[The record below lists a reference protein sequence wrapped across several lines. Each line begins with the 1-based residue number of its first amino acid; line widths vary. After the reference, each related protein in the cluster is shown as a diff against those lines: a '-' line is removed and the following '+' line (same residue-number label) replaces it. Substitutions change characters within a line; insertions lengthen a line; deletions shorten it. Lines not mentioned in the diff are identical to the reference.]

1 MLEEIMPARPFQTKE
16 EYVYEALR
24 TAILQCKL
32 SPGER
37 LVIDHLATTFGT
49 STIPIRSA
57 LQRLQAEGL
66 VEIVPHAG
74 AVVSEISTDMVTEIF
89 AILAALESIAFE
101 FAAQKVQDSDLVQL
115 EGILEQMERAYR
127 SGEIDRW
134 SDLNGEFHLR
144 VTQVTGME
152 LLLEFTRRTLNYWG
166 RVRLC
171 YLKGIVSTRVPLAQA
186 EHREM
191 LELLKQRQGKELA
204 VKVAQ
209 HNWRAREAYLS
220 LIQSQSPS
228 LSPESS
234 SE

>member
-16 EYVYEALR
+16 EYVYETLR
-24 TAILQCKL
+24 AAILQCKL

-37 LVIDHLATTFGT
+37 LVIDHLTTTFGT

-89 AILAALESIAFE
+89 AILGALESIAFE
-101 FAAQKVQDSDLVQL
+101 FAAQKVQDSDLVRL
-115 EGILEQMERAYR
+115 EGILEQMEQAYQN
-127 SGEIDRW
+127 GEIDRW

-144 VTQVTGME
+144 VSEITGME
-152 LLLEFTRRTLNYWG
+152 LLQEFTRRTLNYWG
-166 RVRLC
+166 RIRLC
-171 YLKGIVSTRVPLAQA
+171 YLKGMVSIRIPPAQA

-191 LELLKQRQGKELA
+191 LELLKQRQGKQLA
-204 VKVAQ
+204 AKVAQ
-209 HNWRAREAYLS
+209 HNWQAREAYLG
-220 LIQSQSPS
+220 LIQSQPQS
-228 LSPESS
+228 LSPESPK
-234 SE
+234 

>member
-37 LVIDHLATTFGT
+37 LVIDHLTTTFGT

-89 AILAALESIAFE
+89 AILGALESIAFE
-101 FAAQKVQDSDLVQL
+101 FAAQKVQDSDLVRL
-115 EGILEQMERAYR
+115 EGILEQMEQAYQN
-127 SGEIDRW
+127 GEIDRW

-144 VTQVTGME
+144 VSEITGME
-152 LLLEFTRRTLNYWG
+152 LLQEFTRRTLNYWG
-166 RVRLC
+166 RIRLC
-171 YLKGIVSTRVPLAQA
+171 YLKGMVSIRIPPAQA

-191 LELLKQRQGKELA
+191 LELLKQRQGKQLA
-204 VKVAQ
+204 AKVAQ
-209 HNWRAREAYLS
+209 HNWQAREAYLG
-220 LIQSQSPS
+220 LIQSQPQS
-228 LSPESS
+228 LSPESPK
-234 SE
+234 